1 MEVCEQT
8 RGRQAAAGQINSCMT
23 EAAVWRALEK
33 EKEAQSV
40 IGSILRFF
48 FLERDRKKKGKKFKF
63 LVNQVSGQA
72 TQQRLN
78 KSLNGREVSRN
89 SKYIITSRG
98 GLFLGMS

>member
-48 FLERDRKKKGKKFKF
+48 FLERDRKKKREK
-63 LVNQVSGQA
+63 VQVSGKPGKWA
-72 TQQRLN
+72 GNTAEA
-78 KSLNGREVSRN
+78 K
-89 SKYIITSRG
+89 
-98 GLFLGMS
+98 